1 MQTICSSDK
10 TISRKNLKNV
20 KRPYCADDVL
30 LPVLADDD
38 RTPLFSGIVDGTEVY
53 ITGGSSPEAVVRTLI
68 EANASN
74 VREYLH
80 CHCIEPVKESLPL
93 FDGITWTV
101 DQVEYD
107 KQTNE
112 WNISGDA
119 RTEIVEPY
127 PMGTTTARIDRQIQH
142 GQPDPDAFI
151 TRRCVTLKFSDTD
164 RAKSCQAWLTSK
176 YKFPAGALIV
186 ADDETW
192 LIYPF
197 TFNPTPEE
205 LIIADG
211 RKKLAMLQAPIRKRL
226 QEVSSFPIFDGTNE
240 GDRLLAE
247 LVRLSAE
254 SGRRIDDERE
264 TFWSSDEPLDD
275 DQQYRIDHGD
285 SRHCRR
291 FLEAIAPRFGIDVE
305 SSLRLDVSVPM
316 PFIGEATEIVA
327 DPISKNWFKPV
338 TEKML
343 EQIAD
348 EITEEAAL
356 WNPGGLL
363 QEWIDFNLRTA
374 HKRQPELA
382 CISAIAGFATLIGRK
397 VQDDY
402 GTTPN
407 CYLIGIAASSAGK
420 QHPMNLNK
428 LVIATAGG
436 GNMLQDGLASHAGL
450 HSALV
455 NSPSTLLQSDEMGRL
470 MTVLGNSKQAPPHLA
485 GIIDIWLK
493 LFSSASTVYIAPAYA
508 DKKNNHSI
516 QFPNFCI
523 YGTSIPA
530 NFYGSLTKEAL
541 SDGLFNRFLI
551 VEASDNNPPMQKPDP
566 LMVPPSLAEVTKWW
580 HNYKADPLADGGPR
594 ILTTSPVAEKEFKVL
609 NKIVDRHRL
618 AEEKRGTQVWGRTWE
633 YARKLALIHQCSL
646 NHEAVEISGPSAKWA
661 CAFVLK
667 LTQRMEQLA
676 ADHVADGAFDAIG
689 KKLLLFIRD
698 GGTGG
703 RTRREVSRQ
712 VRNLPA
718 RDMDAVLA
726 KLEENGE
733 IEKEPYQPPIGRPA
747 WMYRAI

>member
-1 MQTICSSDK
+1 MQSICSSDK
-10 TISRKNLKNV
+10 TTSRKNLKNV

-30 LPVLADDD
+30 LPSLANDD
-38 RTPLFSGIVDGTEVY
+38 RTPLFSALVNGSEVY
-53 ITGGSSPEAVVRTLI
+53 ITSTSSGEAVVRTLI
-68 EANASN
+68 EHGASN
-74 VREYLH
+74 VREFINAH
-80 CHCIEPVKESLPL
+80 EVEPVKESLPP
-93 FDGITWTV
+93 FDGIAWTV
-101 DQVEYD
+101 DRVDYD
-107 KQTNE
+107 KQSKE
-112 WNISGDA
+112 WTIVENVRS
-119 RTEIVEPY
+119 EIVEPY

-151 TRRCVTLKFSDTD
+151 TRRYVTLKFSDVE
-164 RAKSCQAWLTSK
+164 RAKLCHAWLTSK
-176 YKFPAGALIV
+176 YKFPDGALIV

-192 LIYPF
+192 IVYPF
-197 TFNPTPEE
+197 AFNPSPEE
-205 LIIADG
+205 LIIANG
-211 RKKLAMLQAPIRKRL
+211 REKLAMLQAPIRKRL
-226 QEVSSFPIFDGTNE
+226 KEIIDNSAFDNE
-240 GDRLLAE
+240 GERLHAE
-247 LVRLSAE
+247 LTRLAAE
-254 SGRRIDDERE
+254 SGRQIDDERE
-264 TFWSSDEPLDD
+264 ALWSSDEPLDD
-275 DQQYRIDHGD
+275 DDQFRIDHGD

-291 FLEAIAPRFGIDVE
+291 FLESIASRFGIEVE
-305 SSLRLDVSVPM
+305 ESLRLDASVPL
-316 PFIGEATEIVA
+316 PVIGSATEVVA
-327 DPISKNWFKPV
+327 DPDSKNRFKPI
-338 TEKML
+338 TETML
-343 EQIAD
+343 QQIAD
-348 EITEEAAL
+348 EIAEEASL
-356 WNPGGLL
+356 WNPGGTL
-363 QEWIDFNLRTA
+363 QEWIDLNLRTA

-450 HSALV
+450 HGALV

-523 YGTSIPA
+523 YGTSVPA

-566 LMVPPSLAEVTKWW
+566 LMVPPSLAEATKWW

-594 ILTTSPVAEKEFKVL
+594 ILTTSPAAEKEFNAL

-646 NHEAVEISGPSAKWA
+646 GREAVEISGPSAKWA

-667 LTQRMEQLA
+667 LTRRMEQLA
-676 ADHVADGAFDAIG
+676 SDHVADGAFDAIG
-689 KKLLLFIRD
+689 KKLLLFIRE
-698 GGTGG
+698 TGYSG
-703 RTRREVSRQ
+703 RMRREVSRH
-712 VRNLPA
+712 VRNLSA
-718 RDMDAVLA
+718 RDMDAVLT

-733 IEKEPYQPPIGRPA
+733 IIKELFIPPVGRPTL
-747 WMYRAI
+747 MYRVL

>member
-1 MQTICSSDK
+1 MTLIAVSDK
-10 TISRKNLKNV
+10 SISRKFLKNV

-30 LPVLADDD
+30 LPVVADDD
-38 RTPLFSGIVDGTEVY
+38 RTPLFSGMVDGREVY
-53 ITGGSSPEAVVRTLI
+53 ITGGSSPEAAVRTLI
-68 EANASN
+68 EANATG

-80 CHCIEPVKESLPL
+80 AHCVEPLQEDYPAC
-93 FDGITWTV
+93 DGVTWTV
-101 DQVEYD
+101 DQVDYE
-107 KQTNE
+107 KQSKE
-112 WNISGDA
+112 WIVTGDV
-119 RTEIVEPY
+119 RSETVESY
-127 PMGTTTARIDRQIQH
+127 LAGFATAPIDHQIQR
-142 GQPDPDAFI
+142 GKPDPEDFAV
-151 TRRCVTLKFSDTD
+151 RRYVTLKFSDVE
-164 RAKSCQAWLTSK
+164 RAKLCQSWLTSK
-176 YKFPAGALIV
+176 YKFPAGALIL
-186 ADDETW
+186 ADNETW
-192 LIYPF
+192 IVYPF
-197 TFNPTPEE
+197 TFNPSPEE
-205 LIIADG
+205 MIIADG
-211 RKKLAMLQAPIRKRL
+211 KAKLAMLQAPIRKRL
-226 QEVSSFPIFDGTNE
+226 KEVIDDPAFDGTNE
-240 GDRLLAE
+240 VADLLAE
-247 LVRLSAE
+247 LTRFADE
-254 SGRRIDDERE
+254 AGRQIDAAFEEHWANDEPSDDDEQ
-264 TFWSSDEPLDD
+264 F
-275 DQQYRIDHGD
+275 RIDHGD

-291 FLEAIAPRFGIDVE
+291 FLESIASRFGIDVE
-305 SSLRLDVSVPM
+305 ESLRLDASVPL
-316 PFIGEATEIVA
+316 PIIGSAIEVVA
-327 DPISKNWFKPV
+327 DSDSKNCFKPV
-338 TEKML
+338 TETML

-356 WNPGGLL
+356 WNPGGTL

-397 VQDDY
+397 AMDDY

-436 GNMLQDGLASHAGL
+436 SGMLQDGLASHAGL

-594 ILTTSPVAEKEFKVL
+594 ILTTSPAAEKEFKAL

-618 AEEKRGTQVWGRTWE
+618 AEERRGTQVWGRTWE

-646 NHEAVEISGPSAKWA
+646 DHEAVEISGPSAKWS

-676 ADHVADGAFDAIG
+676 TDHVADGAFDAIG

-747 WMYRAI
+747 WMYRAV